1 MMLERNIQTE
11 RGRETEDVLH
21 DKKIQGADK

>member
-11 RGRETEDVLH
+11 KGRGTEDVLH